1 MTRLREIG
9 VRFYQLSFSEKS
21 EIAGRLKLLEEE
33 DMNQPDFERFR
44 RIFLRAHSRGQ
55 LEELA
60 KAITATGKIKG
71 FHQYHPNDSWD
82 WDEVSPP
89 ILVDYQHNGKTIKGL
104 IDVASDGYMWMLER
118 SGDNINFVD
127 GKPFVKQNVFG
138 KLDPETGRPEINP
151 AVAAPAT
158 AQTPSYTP
166 PPNWDAAPKHPGP
179 GGANTFI
186 CADWLSKHAAR
197 FNEPGGPGGRDP
209 VTNIYGPTAT
219 RGHFGAM
226 NVGCFLT
233 LRHRV
238 GPPETGWFTLG
249 EAPSWTSG
257 P

>member
-1 MTRLREIG
+1 MHLDLTNPT
-9 VRFYQLSFSEKS
+9 
-21 EIAGRLKLLEEE
+21 
-33 DMNQPDFERFR
+33 D
-44 RIFLRAHSRGQ
+44 
-55 LEELA
+55 
-60 KAITATGKIKG
+60 T
-71 FHQYHPNDSWD
+71 
-82 WDEVSPP
+82 
-89 ILVDYQHNGKTIKGL
+89 
-104 IDVASDGYMWMLER
+104 ER
-118 SGDNINFVD
+118 STVTKYVLSIV
-127 GKPFVKQNVFG
+127 PIT
-138 KLDPETGRPEINP
+138 L
-151 AVAAPAT
+151 ALAALAAPAT

-249 EAPSWTSG
+249 EAPSWTPG